1 MPNCKFMEDVNKRR
15 RISVSLYNALFKK
28 SPPGKFANICH
39 FQQIGINVTV
49 FEKHKF
55 FLKVTFSLP
64 LPSSMLKLPNVG
76 RAVQT
81 DPTLLR
87 NPSEST
93 ESKKCWALLVLKF
106 DQFQNFAQQLP
117 TTRKQQE
124 TNARWMIQRCCVRVA
139 RGFGIIH
146 SLLDFVLPDFVLFWI
161 CKHRRH

>member
-1 MPNCKFMEDVNKRR
+1 MHHAFLYISLPSSHDYDVKMPNCKFMEDVNKRR

-106 DQFQNFAQQLP
+106 DQFQTLLNNSQPLASN
-117 TTRKQQE
+117 RKRTQDE
-124 TNARWMIQRCCVRVA
+124 
-139 RGFGIIH
+139 
-146 SLLDFVLPDFVLFWI
+146 
-161 CKHRRH
+161 